1 MEQVE
6 LTAKVLATENISV
19 YKKNAQ
25 TAYFDIVNR
34 VLVLPNWNNMTADVE
49 GMLTLHEVGHALFTP
64 SRYVELSKEVPQI
77 GSILNVIEDA
87 RIERLM
93 KERYPGSRK
102 TFTSAYK
109 ELRDT
114 DFFEVKDKNV
124 NTFSFI
130 DRANLYFKLG
140 IFCGVKFTKT
150 EYPFVLRISNAVT
163 FEEVEAIAKDLLE
176 HLKKEKEQLK
186 KQLKE
191 LEQGEDE
198 EGESVDLDQDQ
209 DGEGNDEVEDKD
221 LMFELIDE
229 NNDLDETSGEL
240 EKANNPVD
248 EFESKTDSL
257 LQEKLK
263 EAANTDEI
271 VTYNFSEEYPA
282 DMIVPFKT
290 ILKRC
295 NEYAL
300 MLDYEGTL
308 NSYMNKFKQE
318 TLQPV
323 NHLVQQFELKKAA
336 DIYVR
341 RKQSKTGLIDVNK
354 IASYKVK
361 DDIFKRITVSPEGE
375 NHGMIM
381 LLDWSQSMNVN
392 SAIDHSLNQIA
403 QLVLFCNKTS
413 IPFRVYA
420 FASNPMQDNTLVDTL
435 TANYNHFKEFRLY
448 ELFSNKMTS
457 KEMNE
462 MISFVSSRILT
473 RCYKLTFTPFTP
485 ALLFMRK
492 VIPEFLK
499 QHKVK
504 KLNLV
509 SFTDGGCTSHVFPT
523 YKTCYLHDSVT
534 KKNYLI
540 NRNTNRHTFRGEQTV
555 RGSNAVF
562 NMLKDRFGVTVT
574 SFFIKSRNL
583 LETYRYSGMYDADLN
598 NTITLGNDLKKN
610 GFAHYTGY
618 GRDNI
623 YIVDSQILQTREF
636 NIDGITNDMKPA
648 SIASVI
654 KKSSKS
660 SIKGKILI
668 EKLSDAFA

>member
-19 YKKNAQ
+19 YKKNSQ

-34 VLVLPNWNNMTADVE
+34 VLVLPNWNNLTPE
-49 GMLTLHEVGHALFTP
+49 LESMLTLHEVGHALFTP
-64 SRYVELSKEVPQI
+64 SRYVEVSKETPQI

-109 ELRDT
+109 ELRES

-140 IFCGVKFTKT
+140 IFCGVKFTKS
-150 EYPFVLRISNAVT
+150 EYPFVVRMSNAVT
-163 FEEVEAIAKDLLE
+163 FDEVEVLAKELLDYLKREKEEV
-176 HLKKEKEQLK
+176 K
-186 KQLKE
+186 KQLKD
-191 LEQGEDE
+191 LERGEDE
-198 EGESVDLDQDQ
+198 EGESSASEQDE
-209 DGEGNDEVEDKD
+209 DGDGNEEVEDED
-221 LMFELIDE
+221 MMFELVDE
-229 NNDLDETSGEL
+229 NNDLNETDGQL
-240 EKANNPVD
+240 EKSRNLVD
-248 EFESKTDSL
+248 EFEAKTDSL

-263 EAANTDEI
+263 ESANTDEI
-271 VTYNFSEEYPA
+271 VTYTFSEEYPD

-295 NEYAL
+295 NEYSL
-300 MLDYEGTL
+300 NLDYEDTL
-308 NSYMNKFKQE
+308 KTYVNKFKQE
-318 TLQPV
+318 TLHPV

-341 RKQSKTGLIDVNK
+341 RKQSKTGLVDVNK

-361 DDIFKRITVSPEGE
+361 DDIFKRITISPEGE

-381 LLDWSQSMNVN
+381 LLDWSQSMNAN
-392 SAIDHSLNQIA
+392 DSIRHSLNQIA
-403 QLVLFCNKTS
+403 QLVLFCNKVS
-413 IPFRVYA
+413 IPYRVYA
-420 FASNPMQDNTLVDTL
+420 FASNLMQDNTLVDTK
-435 TANYNHFKEFRLY
+435 TNYNHHKEFRLY
-448 ELFSNKMTS
+448 ELFSNKMTP
-457 KEMNE
+457 KEMNQ
-462 MISFVSSRILT
+462 MISFVASQVIT
-473 RCYKLTFTPFTP
+473 RTYKLTYTPFVP
-485 ALLFMRK
+485 ALLYMRK
-492 VIPEFLK
+492 VIPEFIK
-499 QHKVK
+499 QHNVK

-523 YKTCYLHDSVT
+523 YKTCYLQDSVT
-534 KKNYLI
+534 KKNYLV
-540 NRNTNRHTFRGEQTV
+540 NRSTTRQTFRGEQTV
-555 RGSNAVF
+555 RGANAVF
-562 NMLKDRFGVTVT
+562 NMLKDRFGVTIT

-583 LETYRYSGMYDADLN
+583 LETYRYSGMYDADIT
-598 NTITLGNDLKKN
+598 NTVTLGNELKKN
-610 GFAHYTGY
+610 GFAQYSGY

-623 YIVDSQILQTREF
+623 YIVNPEILQTREF
-636 NIDGITNDMKPA
+636 NIDGITNDMKSS
-648 SIASVI
+648 SIASII